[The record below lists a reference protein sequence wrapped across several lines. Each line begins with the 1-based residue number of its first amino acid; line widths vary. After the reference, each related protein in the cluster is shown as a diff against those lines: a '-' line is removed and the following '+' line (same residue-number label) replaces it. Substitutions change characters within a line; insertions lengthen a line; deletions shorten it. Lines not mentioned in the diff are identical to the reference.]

1 MKEISGDSRMWLV
14 VNTAE
19 YNEDGRWAVQAANLD
34 ELDGL
39 GFSVED
45 RGRIDRMSVSEVLT
59 DWDYRGLIVI
69 RLA

>member
-1 MKEISGDSRMWLV
+1 MKAIEGDARMWLV

-19 YNEDGRWAVQAANLD
+19 YNNDGQWAAQAVKYE

-39 GFSVED
+39 GFDVEE

-59 DWDYRGLIVI
+59 DWSYQGLIVV
-69 RLA
+69 RLS

>member
-1 MKEISGDSRMWLV
+1 MWLV

-19 YNEDGRWAVQAANLD
+19 YDDDGQWAAQAVKYD
-34 ELDGL
+34 ELYGC

-45 RGRIDRMSVSEVLT
+45 CNRLERMSVSEVLT
-59 DWDYRGLIVI
+59 DWDHSGLIVI